1 MDCGAEWFAT
11 RSAVTNQQQ
20 RTNPINETGINLSIK
35 PTERIG
41 AEGELC
47 SDEALGRTS
56 YSGWSPSLI
65 QARFVNLSPKSQ
77 MEDDAFDD
85 FVAIV
90 FFGFYSCSLE
100 MAAFPLDLRGFLES
114 KTKHKK
120 VTSQNRPS

>member
-1 MDCGAEWFAT
+1 
-11 RSAVTNQQQ
+11 
-20 RTNPINETGINLSIK
+20 
-35 PTERIG
+35 
-41 AEGELC
+41 
-47 SDEALGRTS
+47 
-56 YSGWSPSLI
+56 
-65 QARFVNLSPKSQ
+65 
-77 MEDDAFDD
+77 MEDDEFDD